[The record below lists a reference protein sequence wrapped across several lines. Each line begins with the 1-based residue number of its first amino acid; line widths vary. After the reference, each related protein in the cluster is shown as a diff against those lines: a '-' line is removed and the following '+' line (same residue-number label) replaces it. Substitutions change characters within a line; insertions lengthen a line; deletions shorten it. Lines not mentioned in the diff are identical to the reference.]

1 MDIILSNSSDKP
13 IYEQISSQV
22 KAQILSGTLA
32 AGAKLPSIRTL
43 ASDLGVSVITTK
55 RAYAD
60 LEAQGFIET
69 VQGKGSFVAHKET
82 DMQLNHLYGFS
93 DEMRRLGRVPSTQL
107 LGQQILVPGDRIA
120 HALMLAPGQKVH
132 VFERLRFAD
141 AVPMALEKVHLPFH
155 RFPGL
160 KAQDVTASLY
170 KLLSKEYGCERS
182 RAEQSIRADAADR
195 HAAKALELKSG
206 MPVLR
211 ITRVTF
217 DHSGVPF
224 EYVESIYRGDKYV
237 FNVSLGL

>member
-1 MDIILSNSSDKP
+1 MQNTVRYMQILAYFTDIIDAGKMQEGDQMPTENEICTLFNVSRTTVRMALNALCQNGY
-13 IYEQISSQV
+13 IYKI
-22 KAQILSGTLA
+22 
-32 AGAKLPSIRTL
+32 
-43 ASDLGVSVITTK
+43 
-55 RAYAD
+55 
-60 LEAQGFIET
+60 
-69 VQGKGSFVAHKET
+69 QGKGSFVAHKET

-182 RAEQSIRADAADR
+182 RAEQSIRANAADR

>member
-1 MDIILSNSSDKP
+1 MQNTVRYMQILAYFTDIIDAGKMQEGDQMPTENEICTLFNVSRTTVRMALNALCQNGY
-13 IYEQISSQV
+13 IYKI
-22 KAQILSGTLA
+22 
-32 AGAKLPSIRTL
+32 
-43 ASDLGVSVITTK
+43 
-55 RAYAD
+55 
-60 LEAQGFIET
+60 
-69 VQGKGSFVAHKET
+69 QGKGSFVAHKET

-93 DEMRRLGRVPSTQL
+93 D
-107 LGQQILVPGDRIA
+107 
-120 HALMLAPGQKVH
+120 GQKVH